1 MIEKIK
7 TMKAAHLSITGILI
21 NMKVIHLTIGIRKI
35 RITVGVLTVMKI
47 IRTNQIAKII
57 NLLITGI
64 IISIQ
69 NIYKGEIVALE
80 MTRIILIEETCKADS
95 EGVISKIIEE
105 DEVVGN
111 INRMIGRTTKTVG
124 TMMKEIEIVET
135 VKIVTGTVV
144 RVPITPVIMHQT
156 PIGPENVMQKIKIN
170 AKTSTKIIIINIIT
184 VTLII
189 IEIILTIVT
198 KEILKVE

>member
-47 IRTNQIAKII
+47 IRANQIAKII

-170 AKTSTKIIIINIIT
+170 AKT
-184 VTLII
+184 
-189 IEIILTIVT
+189 
-198 KEILKVE
+198 